1 MKKALK
7 YLWLLTMLLFTQAC
21 TTTPKQDDPAPVVDR
36 STSAR
41 GDEAA
46 VMLDDARLD
55 EMSGP
60 DIIQPQEHQQIST
73 VVVALMENARHEVN
87 VGKWES
93 AAATLERALRLQ
105 PKNALLWHRL
115 GALRLQQRNW
125 PQAINLASK
134 SNSLAAGNYSLQAA
148 NWQIIAQAR
157 QLVGDDEGAKK
168 ARKNAAQLKKQ

>member
-7 YLWLLTMLLFTQAC
+7 YFCLLNMLLFIQAC
-21 TTTPKQDDPAPVVDR
+21 TTTQKDDAPAPVVDR
-36 STSAR
+36 STSAKS
-41 GDEAA
+41 DEGAGIA
-46 VMLDDARLD
+46 DDARLD
-55 EMSGP
+55 EMSDP
-60 DIIQPQEHQQIST
+60 YIIQSEKYRQTSAA
-73 VVVALMENARHEVN
+73 VVALMENAQYKVN
-87 VGKWES
+87 AGDRES

-115 GALRLQQRNW
+115 GALRLQQRNGQ
-125 PQAINLASK
+125 QAINLASK

-168 ARKNAAQLKKQ
+168 ARKIATQLKKQ